1 MLMTHRKLTL
11 TAAALSLG
19 PMLVYAR
26 PIIQVPI
33 VDPVLQMTAW
43 EVPIPEGWTLNGTML
58 PESSCVPATS
68 PTFHVASSEGTYG
81 AYLLPRIDWA
91 WGARVRS
98 STDCLPLHEALT
110 AKAFLSNLLESRGVK
125 FVRDEP
131 VPELED
137 MKRNN
142 DSMNAQMGS
151 MRHNTVDAAR
161 SLVNYSINGH
171 PVEELVTATV
181 QCFQATIIA
190 VGQQF
195 GCSAFVARWYA
206 PLGKLDAMRPTFL
219 AIKPS
224 LNQSWMARWTRVMRD
239 RINEIGAKQTEV
251 LLQEGR
257 LAQEA
262 RTTQQQTFMKSFAL
276 QGEARNQTFN
286 EQQYNKQVQS
296 DNFVDHILDCSRLYS
311 EGNRVSVG
319 NNCPNRQTF

>member
-1 MLMTHRKLTL
+1 MLMTHFKFSLA
-11 TAAALSLG
+11 AAALSLG
-19 PMLVYAR
+19 PVLVHANSSV
-26 PIIQVPI
+26 QVPI

-43 EVPIPEGWTLNGTML
+43 EVSIPEGWTLIGTML
-58 PESSCVPATS
+58 PESSCVSATS
-68 PTFHVASSEGTYG
+68 PTFHVASADGTYG

-91 WGARVRS
+91 WGAKVQS
-98 STDCLPLHEALT
+98 GADCLPLQQALT
-110 AKAFLSNLLESRGVK
+110 AKAFLSNMLESRGVK

-131 VPELED
+131 VPQLED

-142 DSMNAQMGS
+142 EAMNAQMGG

-161 SLVNYSINGH
+161 NLVTYSINGH
-171 PVEELVTATV
+171 PTEEVITATV
-181 QCFQATIIA
+181 QCFQATIMA

-195 GCSAFVARWYA
+195 GCSAYVARWYA

-219 AIKPS
+219 AIKPAV
-224 LNQSWMARWTRVMRD
+224 NPAWMARWTQAMRD
-239 RINEIGAKQTEV
+239 RINAISAKQTEV

-276 QGEARNQTFN
+276 QGEARNKAFKD
-286 EQQYNKQVQS
+286 QQYDKQVQS